1 MNEIIFMIKKKQ
13 TIPKRSFVITFDDGF
28 ENNYS
33 VAAPMLDDLNIPA
46 TFYFSTDFIENNSMS
61 WIDKIEY
68 CFEKDKKMRSLE
80 VNNIG
85 NFDISTIKKKI
96 DCLDVIRSKVKS
108 NFKINVETLV
118 KNIFKKFKLKIINH
132 SNEDLDRKINWR
144 KINLLNKNKL
154 FTIGGHSHIHMPLTY
169 FSNKNAQYQIL
180 KSIELFKK
188 NTNINL
194 RHYSYPEGQKK
205 RLQ

>member
-1 MNEIIFMIKKKQ
+1 MKNLLKDKINRFQIFLFHGVIKKKFKIRNYNNKHLTENYFYKTLKTLKTHGNPFSMNEIIFMIKKKQ

-85 NFDISTIKKKI
+85 NFDISTIK
-96 DCLDVIRSKVKS
+96 R
-108 NFKINVETLV
+108 
-118 KNIFKKFKLKIINH
+118 KLIV
-132 SNEDLDRKINWR
+132 W
-144 KINLLNKNKL
+144 
-154 FTIGGHSHIHMPLTY
+154 M
-169 FSNKNAQYQIL
+169 
-180 KSIELFKK
+180 
-188 NTNINL
+188 
-194 RHYSYPEGQKK
+194 
-205 RLQ
+205 